1 MLSSGLAVDTG
12 GAVVTCAGQAQ
23 KGGGSA
29 VALAGGALGRGDGG
43 SISLLAGSSARV
55 GGATCVRTGG
65 AMANGHGRGRILMT
79 SATGIG
85 EAESGRCLL
94 RSGATEGSGEAS
106 GAVSF
111 RTGQGDRG
119 PGFRASSGWG
129 LNGGCLG
136 FDSGEGDIGGKLGPG
151 DQL

>member
-1 MLSSGLAVDTG
+1 
-12 GAVVTCAGQAQ
+12 
-23 KGGGSA
+23 
-29 VALAGGALGRGDGG
+29 
-43 SISLLAGSSARV
+43 
-55 GGATCVRTGG
+55 
-65 AMANGHGRGRILMT
+65 MANGHGRGRILMT
-79 SATGIG
+79 SATDIG

-136 FDSGEGDIGGKLGPG
+136 FDSGEGDIGGKLGLAAGKGCSGGAVFVRSGQAAG
-151 DQL
+151 DSGDLSAMGG